1 MVPFG
6 DEMVMSNQRES
17 IVIENVSGQKLKK
30 IPATVVT
37 GFLGSGKTSLI
48 QNLLTSANGQKI
60 ALIINEFGDLGID
73 KELVLGCEIEGC
85 SDGDIVELANGCI
98 CCTVADDFLPTMKSL
113 LDRSDP
119 PDHIIIETSGLAL
132 PKPLLKA
139 FTWPEVKTR
148 ATVDGVVAVVDSV
161 AVADGVFAN
170 DPLAVQKQREADDSL
185 DHETPLEELFEE
197 QVQCADIIVLNKAEL
212 VSKEAWEAVE
222 AKVLEC
228 QRSNVKSIKT
238 SFGKIKPSVLLG
250 LGAEAELDLGNR
262 HSHHDGEEGHDHDD
276 FDSFVVEF
284 GEIENQIDFETKLRL
299 ITKNHNVL
307 RMKGF
312 VSLKNKPMRLAV
324 QVVGSRIEKYFD
336 RSWQQDEARYSRL
349 VVIGFANLDKDGIS
363 EILSF

>member
-1 MVPFG
+1 MIPLI
-6 DEMVMSNQRES
+6 MKHHWKSC
-17 IVIENVSGQKLKK
+17 LKK
-30 IPATVVT
+30 
-37 GFLGSGKTSLI
+37 
-48 QNLLTSANGQKI
+48 
-60 ALIINEFGDLGID
+60 
-73 KELVLGCEIEGC
+73 
-85 SDGDIVELANGCI
+85 
-98 CCTVADDFLPTMKSL
+98 
-113 LDRSDP
+113 
-119 PDHIIIETSGLAL
+119 
-132 PKPLLKA
+132 
-139 FTWPEVKTR
+139 
-148 ATVDGVVAVVDSV
+148 
-161 AVADGVFAN
+161 
-170 DPLAVQKQREADDSL
+170 
-185 DHETPLEELFEE
+185 
-197 QVQCADIIVLNKAEL
+197 QVQCADIIILNKAEL
-212 VSKEAWEAVE
+212 VAKEAWEAIE

-228 QRSNVKSIKT
+228 QRSNVKTIKT

-336 RSWQQDEARYSRL
+336 RPWQQDEVRYSRL
-349 VVIGFANLDKDGIS
+349 VVIGFADLDKDGIS